1 MRRGR
6 LASNFFSKRRGK
18 KIYVEREEREY
29 VYIKLR
35 SLSKSGGNRYKKT
48 DRGEERERES
58 EKE

>member
-1 MRRGR
+1 M
-6 LASNFFSKRRGK
+6 
-18 KIYVEREEREY
+18 YVEREEREY

>member
-6 LASNFFSKRRGK
+6 LASNFFSKKRGEK
-18 KIYVEREEREY
+18 MYVEREEREY

-48 DRGEERERES
+48 DRGEERERE
-58 EKE
+58 